1 MDDVKVLGNSESF
14 PEKWIEFA
22 RVPKD
27 KICLSM
33 SFYISPRKNTRG
45 IKGGLNV
52 APAFILCWK
61 TRHFTGYK
69 LLCMQRGNP
78 SSLLNLHESEGAMFF
93 HEAPLAFILFFL
105 VAAILF
111 FCFLS
116 YFYLWMC
123 CRKRY
128 RRKEQKRKE
137 SLEKK
142 ANEERFN
149 DLTKSDICDEESAK
163 GNAELHPVVE
173 HKHKETAELLWW
185 QETLF
190 GNVEQWSME
199 NLILRPAWFKILY
212 RSKIMPFSAELYKIS
227 RYYVIF
233 TVKCW

>member
-1 MDDVKVLGNSESF
+1 MFVNELLY
-14 PEKWIEFA
+14 FA
-22 RVPKD
+22 EE
-27 KICLSM
+27 
-33 SFYISPRKNTRG
+33 NTRG

-69 LLCMQRGNP
+69 LLCMQLGNP
-78 SSLLNLHESEGAMFF
+78 SSLLSLREREGAMFF

-128 RRKEQKRKE
+128 RRKEQKRQE

-149 DLTKSDICDEESAK
+149 DLTKTDICDEESAK
-163 GNAELHPVVE
+163 GNGELHPVVE

-185 QETLF
+185 HKKKTLI

-199 NLILRPAWFKILY
+199 RLNLRPAGFHILH
-212 RSKIMPFSAELYKIS
+212 RSKIMPLPVELYKIS

-233 TVKCW
+233 TVKSW